1 MNSHF
6 VAFAEKNKKIFK
18 EVKSFSRVVV
28 RKFMA
33 WKRCIVKQK
42 NIKT

>member
-18 EVKSFSRVVV
+18 EVK
-28 RKFMA
+28 KFLLPSLTH
-33 WKRCIVKQK
+33 KQIYGVKALYC
-42 NIKT
+42 